1 MMAKKRVAHTVDVI
15 KRLFE
20 QAEMGEPDAMELIGL
35 WDELARLERKWRMQW
50 AEGSERR
57 KPEHMDQLNDHFDRL
72 QRLIERSLRAGE
84 EPALRPVLEKITT
97 RSRVW

>member
-1 MMAKKRVAHTVDVI
+1 MSKKRVAHTVDII

-20 QAEMGEPDAMELIGL
+20 QAEMGEPDAMELVGL

-57 KPEHMDQLNDHFDRL
+57 QPRHMDQLNNHFDRL
-72 QRLIERSLRAGE
+72 QRLIERSLRAAE
-84 EPALRPVLEKITT
+84 EPALRQTLQQIAG
-97 RSRVW
+97 RSRTW